1 MVEWRI
7 MNTKIIKVENTDI
20 IASVFGSCDCN
31 VKDIEKAFSCRINNK
46 ICESGDDAVV
56 ISGEDAG
63 NVALAAE
70 AVAYLIKMARFNGDI
85 TQSNVAYVIE
95 MMKSGE
101 GSSLSELSDDTVCLT
116 FKGKPVKAK
125 TVGQKMYI
133 NAIKKNTVVFGT
145 GPAGTGK
152 TFLAVAM
159 AVKALREKQ
168 VSRIILTRPAIEAGE
183 KLGFLPGDLQSKIDP
198 YLRPLYDALYE
209 MMGAENYQRQVEKGV
224 IEIAPLAYM
233 RGRTLDDSFIIL
245 DEAQN
250 CTPEQM
256 KMFLTR
262 LGTGSKAVVTGDLT
276 QTDLPNSQKSGLA
289 IAVKILADIDDIA
302 VHAFSQKDVVRHK
315 LVMQII
321 NAYEKYERSTEEC
334 SRAHEKREKSVKH
347 TYTRKKQTHI

>member
-1 MVEWRI
+1 MS
-7 MNTKIIKVENTDI
+7 TKIIKVENSNI
-20 IASVFGSCDCN
+20 IASVFGSCDAN
-31 VKDIEKAFSCRINNK
+31 IRMIEKAFSCRINNR
-46 ICESGDDAVV
+46 ICDSGDDA
-56 ISGEDAG
+56 ISVSAENEG
-63 NVALAAE
+63 NLSLAYEALS
-70 AVAYLIKMARFNGDI
+70 YLVKMAKYNENI
-85 TQSNVAYVIE
+85 TDSSVAYVLE
-95 MMKSGE
+95 MVRGGA
-101 GSSLSELSDDTVCLT
+101 GSQLEELSDDTICVT
-116 FKGKPVKAK
+116 TKGKPIKAK
-125 TVGQKMYI
+125 TVGQKMYV
-133 NAIKKNTVVFGT
+133 NAIKKNTIVIGT

-262 LGTGSKAVVTGDLT
+262 LGFNSKAVVTGDLT
-276 QTDLPNSQKSGLA
+276 QTDLPSGQKSGLA
-289 IAVKILADIDDIA
+289 AAVKILADIDDIA
-302 VHAFSQKDVVRHK
+302 IHSFTERDVVRHK

-321 NAYEKYERSTEEC
+321 LAYEKYERSVAQRNQQRNKEQAKKY
-334 SRAHEKREKSVKH
+334 RPVGQHKSGDNQK
-347 TYTRKKQTHI
+347 

>member
-1 MVEWRI
+1 MS
-7 MNTKIIKVENTDI
+7 TKIIKVENGNI
-20 IASVFGSCDCN
+20 IASVFGSCDSN
-31 VKDIEKAFSCRINNK
+31 IRIIEKAFSCRINNR
-46 ICESGDDAVV
+46 ICDSGDDAITV
-56 ISGEDAG
+56 SCDDEDSLRLACD
-63 NVALAAE
+63 ALS
-70 AVAYLIKMARFNGDI
+70 YLVRMAKYNENI
-85 TQSNVAYVIE
+85 TDSNVAYVVE
-95 MMKSGE
+95 MVKGGA
-101 GSSLSELSDDTVCLT
+101 GSQLEELSDDTICLT
-116 FKGKPVKAK
+116 VKGKPIKAK

-133 NAIKKNTVVFGT
+133 NAIRKNTIVIGT

-209 MMGAENYQRQVEKGV
+209 MMGAENYQRYVEKGV

-262 LGTGSKAVVTGDLT
+262 LGFNSKAVVTGDLT
-276 QTDLPNSQKSGLA
+276 QTDLPSGQKSGLA
-289 IAVKILADIDDIA
+289 AAVKILSDIDDIA
-302 VHAFSQKDVVRHK
+302 IHAFTERDVVRHK

-321 NAYEKYERSTEEC
+321 QAYEKYERSIAQKNQQKKYH
-334 SRAHEKREKSVKH
+334 SAEKRTQGEGHNK
-347 TYTRKKQTHI
+347 

>member
-1 MVEWRI
+1 MREIYMSNKAV
-7 MNTKIIKVENTDI
+7 KISGQNVLSAI
-20 IASVFGSCDCN
+20 FGSCDAN
-31 VKDIEKAFSCRINNK
+31 AAVIERKFGVTLHNRPADDGSEAIV
-46 ICESGDDAVV
+46 ISGDDDGMVSMAHSAVSY
-56 ISGEDAG
+56 IA
-63 NVALAAE
+63 
-70 AVAYLIKMARFNGDI
+70 KMASYSGDVSE
-85 TQSNVAYVIE
+85 QSVIYACD
-95 MMKSGE
+95 MVLSGN
-101 GSSLSELSDDTVCLT
+101 SSELESFGDDCICVTVR
-116 FKGKPVKAK
+116 GKPIKAK
-125 TVGQKMYI
+125 TVGQRQYVR
-133 NAIKKNTVVFGT
+133 AIEKNTVVIGT

-159 AVKALREKQ
+159 AVKALREKK

-262 LGTGSKAVVTGDLT
+262 LGFNSKAVITGDLT
-276 QTDLPNSQKSGLA
+276 QTDLPLGAPSGLQR
-289 IAVKILADIDDIA
+289 AVRILADVDDIA
-302 VHAFSQKDVVRHK
+302 IHSFSERDVVRHK
-315 LVMQII
+315 LVQAII
-321 NAYEKYERSTEEC
+321 AAYDRYEREQRQRSESRQGNQKKTNKTSEE
-334 SRAHEKREKSVKH
+334 
-347 TYTRKKQTHI
+347 

>member
-1 MVEWRI
+1 MS
-7 MNTKIIKVENTDI
+7 TKIIKVENGNI
-20 IASVFGSCDCN
+20 IASVFGSCDSN
-31 VKDIEKAFSCRINNK
+31 IRIIEKAFSCRINNR
-46 ICESGDDAVV
+46 ICDSGDDAITV
-56 ISGEDAG
+56 SCDDEDSLK
-63 NVALAAE
+63 LAYD
-70 AVAYLIKMARFNGDI
+70 AVSYLVRMAKYNENI
-85 TQSNVAYVIE
+85 TDSNVAYVVE
-95 MMKSGE
+95 MVKGGSGSQLE
-101 GSSLSELSDDTVCLT
+101 ELSDDTICVT
-116 FKGKPVKAK
+116 VKGKPIKAK
-125 TVGQKMYI
+125 TVGQKMYV
-133 NAIKKNTVVFGT
+133 NAIKKNTIVIGT

-262 LGTGSKAVVTGDLT
+262 LGFNSKAVVTGDLT
-276 QTDLPNSQKSGLA
+276 QTDLPSGQKSGLA
-289 IAVKILADIDDIA
+289 AAVKILSDIDDIA
-302 VHAFSQKDVVRHK
+302 IHAFSERDVVRHK

-321 NAYEKYERSTEEC
+321 QAYEKYERSVAQ
-334 SRAHEKREKSVKH
+334 RNQQARRDQQKKYRPAEKRNSGESHNK
-347 TYTRKKQTHI
+347 